1 MFCHNCG
8 TALDEGVKF
17 CPNCGTPIEVPVTEE
32 PVEQAPVYEE
42 PVMEQPVYQQ
52 PAAPVV
58 EQPVYQQ
65 PAAPASEPVYRAP
78 VVNTEAAALSTP
90 ILVFGIMGLAFACT
104 FWLSFLGIIFS
115 AIGKGKVKA
124 FLAAGGQLSGK
135 AKVGSILAKV
145 GLILGIVLTVFFV
158 IYLIVVI
165 AVAAS
170 HGYRY

>member
-17 CPNCGTPIEVPVTEE
+17 CPNCGAPIAAPEAEEPIAPTVEE
-32 PVEQAPVYEE
+32 PVASVVEPVYEQ
-42 PVMEQPVYQQ
+42 PVYEQPAAPVYQQ
-52 PAAPVV
+52 P
-58 EQPVYQQ
+58 
-65 PAAPASEPVYRAP
+65 VYRDP
-78 VVNTEAAALSTP
+78 IVNEEAASLSTP

-135 AKVGSILAKV
+135 AKVGNILAKV
-145 GLILGIVLTVFFV
+145 GLIVGIILTVFFV
-158 IYLIVVI
+158 IYLIVII
-165 AVAAS
+165 ALAANHS
-170 HGYRY
+170 GYRYY